1 MIFKSVLA
9 FIFALSFIHTTIG
22 SRSLMFF
29 DDSDSNINEIIQD
42 FLDGDSSPS
51 STPLPSLGSRSPFL
65 DILRITTRGDDSDDS
80 DEDNDVNNPFSSFFG
95 RFQNLADEP
104 DSVFGSI
111 FQGNGINIRDL
122 LNGAGY

>member
-1 MIFKSVLA
+1 MFSKSALVC
-9 FIFALSFIHTTIG
+9 IFALSFIHTTVG
-22 SRSLMFF
+22 SRSLMLF
-29 DDSDSNINEIIQD
+29 DDSASNINEIIQD

-51 STPLPSLGSRSPFL
+51 TTPFPSLGSRSPFL

-122 LNGAGY
+122 LSGAGY